1 MVWHYDCL
9 YIISQTYFMKQII
22 TFVATTL
29 IAITGFAN
37 DGKIPAPAAASS
49 AASAK
54 VMNAGAVRFQF
65 SNINAQDHTDSVL
78 VIFDRFDHTGAGVI
92 FQVFAADQQ
101 NGIDISAIPA
111 GKYFVTIQCMGL
123 RHDRLEKTITIKKQ
137 KNEKVNI
144 ALSASE
150 LFTRDNVVI
159 PVQHT
164 KLSDLSIIGNNNK

>member
-1 MVWHYDCL
+1 
-9 YIISQTYFMKQII
+9 MKQII
-22 TFVATTL
+22 SFVALLLTSF
-29 IAITGFAN
+29 GSFAN
-37 DGKIPAPAAASS
+37 DHDGKAATQAAATS

-65 SNINAQDHTDSVL
+65 TNINAQDHADSVL

-92 FQVFAADQQ
+92 YQVYAADQQ

-123 RHDRLEKTITIKKQ
+123 HHDRVETKITIKKQ
-137 KNEKVNI
+137 KNEKISI

-150 LFTRDNVVI
+150 LFSRDNVVI
-159 PVQHT
+159 PVTHT
-164 KLSDLSIIGNNNK
+164 KLTDLSILNNK

>member
-1 MVWHYDCL
+1 M
-9 YIISQTYFMKQII
+9 YFMKQLI
-22 TFVATTL
+22 TFVATTF
-29 IAITGFAN
+29 IAIAALAN
-37 DGKIPAPAAASS
+37 DGKVSAQSAAAT

-65 SNINAQDHTDSVL
+65 SNIKAQDHTDSVL

-123 RHDRLEKTITIKKQ
+123 HHDRLEKTITIKKQ

-150 LFTRDNVVI
+150 LFTKDNVVI

-164 KLSDLSIIGNNNK
+164 KLSDLSIISDNNK

>member
-1 MVWHYDCL
+1 M
-9 YIISQTYFMKQII
+9 YFMKQFISI
-22 TFVATTL
+22 VAFTL
-29 IAITGFAN
+29 TAIAGYAN
-37 DGKIPAPAAASS
+37 DGKVNASASTTS

-92 FQVFAADQQ
+92 YQVYAADQQ

-111 GKYFVTIQCMGL
+111 GKYYVTIQCMGL
-123 RHDRLEKTITIKKQ
+123 HHDRLEKTITIKKQ

-144 ALSASE
+144 ALETSE
-150 LFTRDNVVI
+150 LFTKDNVVI
-159 PVQHT
+159 PVTHT
-164 KLSDLSIIGNNNK
+164 KLTDLSILSNK